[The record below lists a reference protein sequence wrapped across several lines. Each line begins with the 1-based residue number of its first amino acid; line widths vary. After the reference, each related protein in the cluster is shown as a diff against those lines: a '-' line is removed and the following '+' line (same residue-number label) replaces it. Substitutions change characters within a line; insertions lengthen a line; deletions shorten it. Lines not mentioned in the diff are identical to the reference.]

1 MGVTRVKVPEEE
13 EKKKKEK
20 KKKEEKIKIARPK
33 KTKSIVRV
41 AGTDLDGE
49 KQAWIALKG
58 IKGIGFTMSKA
69 VCKAAGID
77 PKVKLKELSEA
88 QIEKL
93 EEIIKDP
100 AKFGIP
106 SFLFNRRKDWET
118 GKDLHLTSSELE
130 IQTKFDIQR
139 MIDIKC
145 YKGIRHMLGLPVR
158 GQRTRSSF
166 RKGRTVGVI
175 RRKERAKMEKK

>member
-1 MGVTRVKVPEEE
+1 
-13 EKKKKEK
+13 
-20 KKKEEKIKIARPK
+20 
-33 KTKSIVRV
+33 
-41 AGTDLDGE
+41 
-49 KQAWIALKG
+49 
-58 IKGIGFTMSKA
+58 
-69 VCKAAGID
+69 
-77 PKVKLKELSEA
+77 ELSEA

>member
-1 MGVTRVKVPEEE
+1 MGVTRVKVEGE
-13 EKKKKEK
+13 EKKKE
-20 KKKEEKIKIARPK
+20 KKKEEKIKIPRVERK
-33 KTKSIVRV
+33 KTIVRI

-69 VCKAAGID
+69 ICKAAGID
-77 PKVKLKELSEA
+77 PRIKLKELDEK

-93 EEIIKDP
+93 EEVIKDP
-100 AKFGIP
+100 AKFDIP

-139 MIDIKC
+139 MIDIKS